1 MLYSLLFYCVVL
13 ALFEE
18 SSLCQRESHVG
29 MVLVLG
35 WLTLWLAISCPAV
48 AFVTHRRCLAPPTKA
63 HFAMVAPSGA
73 YFVAG
78 GLACMISHTVAVPF
92 DVIKTRQQTSSTP
105 VSLKQ
110 LIEAEGA
117 GILLQGLGPT
127 LLGYAVQGSLKYGFY
142 ELFKPA
148 LLLALHIGPGDSAVP
163 ALMLAGALSESIGS
177 TALSPFEAA
186 RIRLVSNPSFAQGV
200 LPCLNKI
207 QRTEGTSALFFGL
220 PAILAKQ
227 LPYTVVQLS
236 SFETLSAAIA
246 GTGVTTDR
254 FAISVCSALVAAFLS
269 SLASQPGDTLLSIVN
284 KTARRSVLATSPAP
298 VPPAAVSS
306 ISTSPSARDGK
317 GIEAPPRGAEEVGP
331 WTIIGDAIRDLGLRG
346 LFRGTK
352 ARLLHVGVIVVSQ
365 LLIYDSIKAALGIPL
380 PGGAGGH

>member
-1 MLYSLLFYCVVL
+1 MLVTWWI
-13 ALFEE
+13 A
-18 SSLCQRESHVG
+18 
-29 MVLVLG
+29 
-35 WLTLWLAISCPAV
+35 LWLAVACPAA
-48 AFVTHRRCLAPPTKA
+48 AFVAHQRRLTPPHKA
-63 HFAMVAPSGA
+63 DLAMVAPAGA
-73 YFVAG
+73 YFIAG

-148 LLLALHIGPGDSAVP
+148 LLLALHVGPGDSAVP

-200 LPCLNKI
+200 LPCLQKI
-207 QRTEGTSALFFGL
+207 QRTEGTNALFFGL

-236 SFETLSAAIA
+236 SFETLSAVIA
-246 GTGVTTDR
+246 GTGVTSDR
-254 FAISVCSALVAAFLS
+254 FAISVCAALVAAFLS

-284 KTARRSVLATSPAP
+284 KTARRSILA
-298 VPPAAVSS
+298 PPAAISATVT
-306 ISTSPSARDGK
+306 STSTSTSTRDGK
-317 GIEAPPRGAEEVGP
+317 GTEAPPRGAEEVGA
-331 WTIIGDAIRDLGLRG
+331 WTIIGDAARDLGLRG

-365 LLIYDSIKAALGIPL
+365 LIIYDSIKAALGIPL
-380 PGGAGGH
+380 PGGPGGH